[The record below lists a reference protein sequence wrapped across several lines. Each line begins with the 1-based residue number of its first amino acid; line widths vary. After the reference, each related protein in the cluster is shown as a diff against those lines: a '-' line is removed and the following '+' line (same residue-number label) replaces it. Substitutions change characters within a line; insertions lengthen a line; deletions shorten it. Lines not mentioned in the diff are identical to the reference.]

1 MMATLNTVRA
11 VLKDV
16 RMREQAH
23 IIQRE
28 MYALLEAI
36 GRLDQ
41 RVDKL
46 QSHFGQAEKDLR
58 EIRISTDKVA
68 NRGGRIQELDIGDE
82 IGAGA
87 LEDGKVMRLAARGGA

>member
-28 MYALLEAI
+28 MYALLEDI

-68 NRGGRIQELDIGDE
+68 KRGGRIQELDIGDE

-87 LEDGKVMRLAARGGA
+87 LEDGKVMRLADRGGA